1 MSRPDGYNTKVGE
14 RGVKLSGGELQR
26 VAIARLLLRNSK
38 IVILDEATS
47 AMDSSTEAQVQEAF
61 QMLRSGRTMFVVAHR
76 LSTIMDADLILFIKD
91 GDIVE
96 RGTHQELLRRKGE
109 YFELWERQNGRK
121 EQR

>member
-1 MSRPDGYNTKVGE
+1 M
-14 RGVKLSGGELQR
+14 
-26 VAIARLLLRNSK
+26 AIARLLLKKSK

-61 QMLRSGRTMFVVAHR
+61 QMLRSGLTMFVVAHR

-96 RGTHQELLRRKGE
+96 RGTHQELLRREGE
-109 YFELWERQNGRK
+109 YFELWKRQNGRK
-121 EQR
+121 EHR